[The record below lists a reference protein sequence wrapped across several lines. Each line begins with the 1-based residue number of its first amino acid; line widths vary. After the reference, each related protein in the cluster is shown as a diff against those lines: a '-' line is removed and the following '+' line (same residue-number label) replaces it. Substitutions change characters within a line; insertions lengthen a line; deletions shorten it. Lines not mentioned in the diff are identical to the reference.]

1 MDALSSQKE
10 KADRKTEELQ
20 LQLDALNKEVSEK
33 KGEEVNQQEEKQI
46 LLDQVQQLSEA
57 VQTLKNK
64 DQDIVRLENEL
75 QLSKEGKLQL
85 VQQLASLNEE
95 LVRFK
100 DAYDQ
105 LQAAVVPIAEN
116 EATRDTVSVL
126 GSSSSFTA
134 ETASLDLTLE
144 SEAVSPLQEDIP
156 IIQQSV
162 PLQIEPSSMHPSE
175 TTASHDDIHK
185 TSMEL
190 REIQA
195 ELTKA
200 KALNEKLK
208 AKVRVLMKKERAK
221 SESVGDVESSDMKAE
236 IEKARQEKLN
246 LEKTA
251 HELRKELVEIVSEKD
266 GTIGDLKRKIQQLL
280 NEKSRNEVLVEKY
293 EKLLA
298 ERDEEIKRI
307 AANADV
313 EAQELRDRCQHVLE
327 DKEFLVK
334 KIQQEKLEY
343 VQELE
348 NTKDGYEKVLSNKEE
363 EIGKFK
369 RELENCIIET
379 EELKGRLHQTQESLD
394 ELNKLKVDFDH
405 IISGLRGDLQQALE
419 EKAVAD
425 QLAHE
430 FRVQLEGMT
439 SSAAQGDIAA
449 GGEDVGR
456 NQLASPP
463 YYLQE
468 IAKPMA
474 ETVDAGIQEE
484 EDRVRISGGIE
495 PIMAG
500 RPDLETLTNTRE
512 GEDVL
517 EERPS
522 LSEETLETSDN
533 VVWLQNE
540 LRKASELN
548 NKLKEALKKKRSK
561 TRSTSSREDE
571 MSDETI
577 AEMEGIRAAKVESD
591 KQMAHLRLELDNF
604 VQEKERIVAG
614 LKSKMEKLAEE
625 KERANSL
632 IEEYEK
638 QLLTKDTAF
647 RDLTGK
653 FDLLRSENDTLKKD
667 LENLPELRL
676 ELQLTV
682 QENAELENHL
692 QYNKSL
698 VKENAD
704 RVSELE
710 HELESRDERHLKEIK
725 EIKER
730 HDQVLI
736 AKQNETDEAIL
747 ELRQINA
754 ELQDNLQSVS
764 DNRDVT
770 ERELIGTRAKLEQVV
785 QDSYPVI
792 EEKSRKIQELLSQME
807 ENGINADNIIVQ
819 LERNEST
826 LQEQVQE
833 LELSR
838 TELKKQLE
846 ETLTEMQKQRLRFQ
860 RSGEE
865 KEMEL
870 REEKEG
876 LQQQMQQLEAK
887 FEELLSQSQKSISKL
902 EEELVLANEEINS
915 LNEKLQTAD
924 GEEQDIEKL
933 RNNFDHIISG
943 LRGDL
948 QQTINAKA
956 AAEELAHEFQVQL
969 ENMRKSNPT
978 IANEV
983 DEISP
988 PQENKIY
995 EMLEATQREE
1005 ANLRVAL
1012 EATLMERDALQ
1023 NRIRDFEL
1031 VLATKS
1037 EKEALSRDDGN
1048 SKDVNKDNVQKVVEE
1063 VILQSSEDNQV
1074 SALPT
1079 SETEV
1084 EIENLKN
1091 ELQRVKNVNEK
1102 LKAKLRTMMKKRRV
1116 KSDSGDEDTSVRNGL
1131 QTELEMVRQ
1140 EKLEREKTCQ
1150 ELRLELD
1157 TFVREKESITNDLKR
1172 RIDELTA
1179 RNEKSNSLIEDLEA
1193 QVKQKDGQLLELMKD
1208 VRIVENDNDQAWE
1221 NVETLRRE
1229 NADLLAEKED
1239 LISQSKEQEKDS
1251 SELKVYYESLVEEY
1265 SFLLDK
1271 KDRSIADLENQLDD
1285 LAEKYKTELRAT
1297 RDQHEGIVLQIQSHS
1312 ENLERE
1318 RLWASKETEQ
1328 LKSQLMDFKNERE
1341 DIVKLKNNFD
1351 HIVSHLREDL
1361 QRALEGKAAADEI
1374 AHEFQVQL
1382 KHLEK
1387 TSGNSGTQFENVA
1400 VDTSGIETREEELE
1414 EKLDVVKREADNMR
1428 EALDAYKEDKQRL
1441 ENKVANLERE
1451 LHERETVKV
1460 NIGKEEEDGIQGKTF
1475 YESSIQSQ
1483 EESVLCESEA
1493 LLGSAPPQVIS
1504 ADNENEEVQK
1514 VRDDWYKMQNELD
1527 KVKAV
1532 NERLKI
1538 KLKTLMRK
1546 NKGEKVETSEEESR
1560 EELHTELAKVRK
1572 EKLETERA
1580 AQQLRIDLDEIVRE
1594 KERMVGE
1601 LKTRMQQVLTEKEEV
1616 NSLLENKEKLVLEK
1630 DAAISSLVQQMQSL
1644 GDKLHQVEQSLAEA
1658 ISENRNLNTV
1668 LEQLQLQKVKAER
1681 ELHAATGELERLLE
1695 GDRPMLAEKDQHISS
1710 LEAELSIHK
1719 ESFHVEMRSLRD
1731 RYDVV
1736 VSEQQKHVNNLES
1749 ALASLNTE
1757 KKQLESRVKAF
1768 EDGIEDINKLRTN
1781 FNHIV
1786 SGLREDLHGALEG
1799 KAAAEEIAYELQKKF
1814 KRTEK
1819 SSVSSELKVED
1830 VCIGTEDM
1838 ESRVLSDKEAELE
1851 ELRTAVAL
1859 FREEKYDLEEQVLA
1873 LDKVVQDGKG
1883 NSANEVLRQCFFQI
1897 GNEIIL
1903 KLTCFNF
1910 TM

>member
-1 MDALSSQKE
+1 MDALSSQRE
-10 KADRKTEELQ
+10 NADRKTEELQ
-20 LQLDALNKEVSEK
+20 LQLDALNEEVSEK
-33 KGEEVNQQEEKQI
+33 KREEVNQQEEKQ
-46 LLDQVQQLSEA
+46 LLVDQVQQLSEA
-57 VQTLKNK
+57 VQNLKKK

-75 QLSKEGKLQL
+75 QLSQEEKLQL
-85 VQQLASLNEE
+85 VEQLTSLNEE
-95 LVRFK
+95 LVLLK

-105 LQAAVVPIAEN
+105 LQAAAVPIAEN
-116 EATRDTVSVL
+116 EAIKETVSVL
-126 GSSSSFTA
+126 GSSVNFT
-134 ETASLDLTLE
+134 TGSASMDLTLE
-144 SEAVSPLQEDIP
+144 SEAVTPLQEEIP
-156 IIQQSV
+156 VVQQSV
-162 PLQIEPSSMHPSE
+162 PLQTEPSSVHPSE
-175 TTASHDDIHK
+175 PAAGHDDLHK
-185 TSMEL
+185 TRMEL
-190 REIQA
+190 KEIQA

-208 AKVRVLMKKERAK
+208 AKVRVFMKKERAK
-221 SESVGDVESSDMKAE
+221 SESVRDVESSDMKAE
-236 IEKARQEKLN
+236 IDKARQEKIN
-246 LEKTA
+246 LEKTSL
-251 HELRKELVEIVSEKD
+251 ELREELVEIVREKD
-266 GTIGDLKRKIQQLL
+266 GTIGDLKQKIRQLL
-280 NEKSRNEVLVEKY
+280 NEKSRNEVLVERY

-313 EAQELRDRCQHVLE
+313 EAQGLRDRCQHVLE

-348 NTKDGYEKVLSNKEE
+348 NTKDGYEKVLSDKDE
-363 EIGKFK
+363 EIGNFK
-369 RELENCIIET
+369 RELENCNIET
-379 EELKGRLHQTQESLD
+379 EELKGRLRQTQESFD

-430 FRVQLEGMT
+430 FRVQLERMK
-439 SSAAQGDIAA
+439 SSYAQGDIAA
-449 GGEDVGR
+449 GVEDVGR
-456 NQLASPP
+456 NQLVSSPH
-463 YYLQE
+463 YLQE
-468 IAKPMA
+468 IAEPIA
-474 ETVDAGIQEE
+474 ERVDAAQEE
-484 EDRVRISGGIE
+484 EDGERISGATE

-500 RPDLETLTNTRE
+500 RPDLQTLTNTRE
-512 GEDVL
+512 GEDVS

-522 LSEETLETSDN
+522 FAERTLETSDY
-533 VVWLQNE
+533 VVSLQNE
-540 LRKASELN
+540 LKQASDLN

-561 TRSTSSREDE
+561 PRSKSSGEHE
-571 MSDETI
+571 MSNETI
-577 AEMEGIRAAKVESD
+577 AELEGIRAAKVESD

-614 LKSKMEKLAEE
+614 FKSKMEKLADE

-632 IEEYEK
+632 IEDYEK
-638 QLLTKDTAF
+638 QLLTKDTAV
-647 RDLTGK
+647 RDLKVK
-653 FDLLRSENDTLKKD
+653 FDLLSSENDVLKSD
-667 LENLPELRL
+667 VENLPELKL

-682 QENAELENHL
+682 QENAELENDL
-692 QYNKSL
+692 RYNKSL
-698 VKENAD
+698 VKENTD
-704 RVSELE
+704 RVSELKR
-710 HELESRDERHLKEIK
+710 ELESREEKHLKEIE

-736 AKQNETDEAIL
+736 AKQKETDEAIL
-747 ELRQINA
+747 ELRQINT

-764 DNRDVT
+764 DNRDAT

-792 EEKSRKIQELLSQME
+792 EEKSQKIQELLSQME
-807 ENGINADNIIVQ
+807 ENRINADNIIVQ
-819 LERNEST
+819 LERSEST

-833 LELSR
+833 LELSG

-846 ETLTEMQKQRLRFQ
+846 ETRAENQKQRLRFQ
-860 RSGEE
+860 RSVEE
-865 KEMEL
+865 KETEL

-887 FEELLSQSQKSISKL
+887 FEELLSQSQASISKL
-902 EEELVLANEEINS
+902 EEELAHANMELVS
-915 LNEKLQTAD
+915 FNEKLQTAD
-924 GEEQDIEKL
+924 GEKQDIEKL
-933 RNNFDHIISG
+933 RNNFDHITSG

-948 QQTINAKA
+948 QQAINARA

-969 ENMRKSNPT
+969 EKMRKSNPT
-978 IANEV
+978 TANEV

-988 PQENKIY
+988 AQENKMS

-1005 ANLRVAL
+1005 ANLRAAL
-1012 EATLMERDALQ
+1012 EATLIERDALQ
-1023 NRIRDFEL
+1023 NRLRDFEL
-1031 VLATKS
+1031 VLSTKS
-1037 EKEALSRDDGN
+1037 EKEALSSDDGN
-1048 SKDVNKDNVQKVVEE
+1048 SNVNEDNVQKVVEE

-1074 SALPT
+1074 SSLPT

-1116 KSDSGDEDTSVRNGL
+1116 KSDSGDEDSSVRNEL
-1131 QTELEMVRQ
+1131 QTELEKIRQ

-1157 TFVREKESITNDLKR
+1157 TFVREKESITNELRR
-1172 RIDELTA
+1172 RIDELSA
-1179 RNEKSNSLIEDLEA
+1179 KIEQSNTLIEDLEA
-1193 QVKQKDGQLLELMKD
+1193 QVKQKDGQLLELMMD
-1208 VRIVENDNDQAWE
+1208 VRVVENDNDQAWQ
-1221 NVETLRRE
+1221 NVETLRYE

-1239 LISQSKEQEKDS
+1239 LISQSKEHEKDS

-1265 SFLLDK
+1265 KSLLDK
-1271 KDRSIADLENQLDD
+1271 KDRSIAHLENQLDEVT
-1285 LAEKYKTELRAT
+1285 EKYKTELRAT
-1297 RDQHEGIVLQIQSHS
+1297 RDQHEGIILQIQSHAD
-1312 ENLERE
+1312 NLEKE
-1318 RLWASKETEQ
+1318 RLLASKETEQ
-1328 LKSQLMDFKNERE
+1328 LKSQLTDFKNERE
-1341 DIVKLKNNFD
+1341 DIGKLKDNFD
-1351 HIVSHLREDL
+1351 HIVSNLREDL

-1387 TSGNSGTQFENVA
+1387 VSGNSGTQFENVA
-1400 VDTSGIETREEELE
+1400 VDTSDIETREEELE
-1414 EKLDVVKREADNMR
+1414 EKLDAVQTEAANMR
-1428 EALDAYKEDKQRL
+1428 KALDFYKEDKQRL
-1441 ENKVANLERE
+1441 ENEVANLERE
-1451 LHERETVKV
+1451 LHERETMKV
-1460 NIGKEEEDGIQGKTF
+1460 NIGKEEEDGIQGSTF
-1475 YESSIQSQ
+1475 YETSSESP
-1483 EESVLCESEA
+1483 EESVVCESEA
-1493 LLGSAPPQVIS
+1493 LLGSAPPQIIS
-1504 ADNENEEVQK
+1504 ADYENEELQK
-1514 VRDDWYKMQNELD
+1514 VRDDWNKMQNELD

-1546 NKGEKVETSEEESR
+1546 RKGGKVETSEEENR
-1560 EELHTELAKVRK
+1560 EDLHTELAKVRK

-1594 KERMVGE
+1594 KERRVVE
-1601 LKTRMQQVLTEKEEV
+1601 HKTRMQQVLTEKEEV
-1616 NSLLENKEKLVLEK
+1616 NNLLETKEKLLLER
-1630 DAAISSLVQQMQSL
+1630 DAAVSSLVEQIQSL
-1644 GDKLHQVEQSLAEA
+1644 GDKLHEVEQSLAQA
-1658 ISENRNLNTV
+1658 MSENRNLNTV

-1695 GDRPMLAEKDQHISS
+1695 GDRPILAEKEQRISN
-1710 LEAELSIHK
+1710 LEGELSDLK
-1719 ESFHVEMRSLRD
+1719 EAFDIEMRTLKD

-1736 VSEQQKHVNNLES
+1736 VSEQQKHINNLES
-1749 ALASLNTE
+1749 TLGSLNTE

-1781 FNHIV
+1781 FDHII

-1799 KAAAEEIAYELQKKF
+1799 KAAAEEIANELQMKF
-1814 KRTEK
+1814 RRFEK
-1819 SSVSSELKVED
+1819 SSLSSELKVED

-1838 ESRVLSDKEAELE
+1838 ESRVLSDNEAEIE
-1851 ELRTAVAL
+1851 ELRTAVAQ

-1883 NSANEVLRQCFFQI
+1883 NSANEVVRQCF
-1897 GNEIIL
+1897 L
-1903 KLTCFNF
+1903 KLETRSF
-1910 TM
+1910 